1 MEDFRH
7 ISRLAEIHGEQ
18 RREVERARR
27 DANLLPSAP
36 QFNLRRVIVSLTVV
50 ILGMLAWWGQ

>member
-7 ISRLAEIHGEQ
+7 ISRLADIHGDQ
-18 RREVERARR
+18 RRELERARR
-27 DANLLPSAP
+27 EANLLPAP
-36 QFNLRRVIVSLTVV
+36 PLFNLRRVIVSLTVV